1 MSSLPEPSGARRIP
15 SVDRLLAVAEVQALC
30 ERYGRGHTVAALREE
45 LTALRVRLR
54 QGETFDPAQ
63 DLSQLARRL
72 RSTLD
77 ARRQSS
83 LVPVINATGVV
94 LHTNLGRAPLA
105 PAALR
110 AVLAVAGRYSNLEYD
125 LGQGERGSRTSHVE
139 PLLQRLTGAEAA
151 LVVNNGAAAAL
162 LALAAL
168 GSGREVVASRG
179 ELVEIGGA
187 FRIPEVVA
195 QSGAVLVEVGT
206 TNRTR
211 VADYERAIT
220 PQTRVLLK
228 THPSNYRI
236 VGFTETPG
244 RSELAALAHARGLV
258 LVEDLGSGS
267 LVALA
272 SAALPDEPTVSE
284 CIAQGSDV
292 VTFSGDK
299 LLGGPQAGI
308 AVGTRACIE
317 AMGRHP
323 LARAL
328 RADKMTLAA
337 LEATLRLYDDGRAL
351 REVPALRM
359 LAATPAQVRR
369 RAARV
374 ASALAGKKRI
384 RCELVEQASL
394 PGGGALPMSTLPSVA
409 LRVSVEGRSAR
420 ELARAC
426 LAQRPAVVGRVH
438 RDAFLLD
445 MRTVAAGEVA
455 ALVASLEAAL
465 R

>member
-30 ERYGRGHTVAALREE
+30 ERYGRRHTVAALREE
-45 LTALRVRLR
+45 LTALRERLR
-54 QGETFDPAQ
+54 NGEAFDPAR
-63 DLSQLARRL
+63 DVTRLASRL

-110 AVLAVAGRYSNLEYD
+110 AVLAVAGRYSNLEYE
-125 LGQGERGSRTSHVE
+125 LEEGARGSRTSHVE
-139 PLLQRLTGAEAA
+139 PLLRRLTGAEAA

-168 GSGREVVASRG
+168 GSGREVIASRG

-187 FRIPEVVA
+187 FRVPEVVA

-211 VADYERAIT
+211 VGDYERAIT
-220 PQTRVLLK
+220 AQTRVLLK

-236 VGFTETPG
+236 VGFAEAPG
-244 RSELAALAHARGLV
+244 RRELAALAHARGLL

-272 SAALPDEPTVSE
+272 SCGLPDEPTVGE

-337 LEATLRLYDDGRAL
+337 LEATLRLYDEGRAL
-351 REVPALRM
+351 EEVPALRM

-374 ASALAGKKRI
+374 AAALSGTKGL
-384 RCELVEQASL
+384 RCDIVEEESL
-394 PGGGALPMSTLPSVA
+394 PGGGALPLSTLPSVA
-409 LRVSVEGRSAR
+409 VRLTVPGRSAR
-420 ELARAC
+420 EMARAC
-426 LAQRPAVVGRVH
+426 LAQRPPVAGRIH

-445 MRTVAAGEVA
+445 MRTVAAAEVA
-455 ALVASLEAAL
+455 ALVASIRGAL
-465 R
+465 P

>member
-30 ERYGRGHTVAALREE
+30 ERYGRRHTVAALREE
-45 LTALRVRLR
+45 LTALRERLR
-54 QGETFDPAQ
+54 NGEAFDPAR
-63 DLSQLARRL
+63 DVTRLASRL

-110 AVLAVAGRYSNLEYD
+110 AVLAVAGRYSNLEYE
-125 LGQGERGSRTSHVE
+125 LEEGARGSRTSHVE
-139 PLLQRLTGAEAA
+139 PLLRRLTGAEAA

-168 GSGREVVASRG
+168 GSGREVIASRG

-187 FRIPEVVA
+187 FRVPEVVA

-211 VADYERAIT
+211 VGDYERAIT
-220 PQTRVLLK
+220 AQTRVLLK

-236 VGFTETPG
+236 VGFAEAPG
-244 RSELAALAHARGLV
+244 RRELAALAHARGLL

-272 SAALPDEPTVSE
+272 SCGLPDEPTVGE

-337 LEATLRLYDDGRAL
+337 LEATLRLYDEGRAL
-351 REVPALRM
+351 EEVPALRM
-359 LAATPAQVRR
+359 LAATSAQVRR

-374 ASALAGKKRI
+374 AAALSGTKGL
-384 RCELVEQASL
+384 RCDIVEEESL
-394 PGGGALPMSTLPSVA
+394 PGGGALPLSTLPSVA
-409 LRVSVEGRSAR
+409 VRLTVPGRSAR
-420 ELARAC
+420 EMARAC
-426 LAQRPAVVGRVH
+426 LAQRPPVAGRIH

-445 MRTVAAGEVA
+445 MRTVAAAEVA
-455 ALVASLEAAL
+455 ALVASIRGAL
-465 R
+465 P

>member
-1 MSSLPEPSGARRIP
+1 
-15 SVDRLLAVAEVQALC
+15 
-30 ERYGRGHTVAALREE
+30 
-45 LTALRVRLR
+45 
-54 QGETFDPAQ
+54 
-63 DLSQLARRL
+63 
-72 RSTLD
+72 
-77 ARRQSS
+77 
-83 LVPVINATGVV
+83 
-94 LHTNLGRAPLA
+94 
-105 PAALR
+105 
-110 AVLAVAGRYSNLEYD
+110 
-125 LGQGERGSRTSHVE
+125 
-139 PLLQRLTGAEAA
+139 
-151 LVVNNGAAAAL
+151 VNNGAAAAL

-195 QSGAVLVEVGT
+195 QGGAVLVEVGT

-211 VADYERAIT
+211 TADYERAIT

-244 RSELAALAHARGLV
+244 RRELAALAHACGLV

-272 SAALPDEPTVSE
+272 SCGLPDEPTVRE

-337 LEATLRLYDDGRAL
+337 LEATLRLYDEGRAL
-351 REVPALRM
+351 RAVPALHM

-374 ASALAGKKRI
+374 AAALAGRKRI
-384 RCELVEQASL
+384 RCDLVEQASL

-426 LAQRPAVVGRVH
+426 LAQRPAVVGRVQ